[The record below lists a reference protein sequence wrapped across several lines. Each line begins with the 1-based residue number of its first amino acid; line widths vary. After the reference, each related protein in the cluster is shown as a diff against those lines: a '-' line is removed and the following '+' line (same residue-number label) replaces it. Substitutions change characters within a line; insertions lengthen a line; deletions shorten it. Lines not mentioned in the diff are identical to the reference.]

1 MSTSCGVRALII
13 YGGVIYRFEVRFAQQ
28 EGHFDRQVV
37 LIPVVLLWSHQ
48 SEFCIAWCS
57 SSLIT
62 LIASF
67 PLCPEQEELGSR
79 WML

>member
-37 LIPVVLLWSHQ
+37 LIPVVLLWLVC
-48 SEFCIAWCS
+48 FYFPGT
-57 SSLIT
+57 SSLLPLSWT
-62 LIASF
+62 L
-67 PLCPEQEELGSR
+67 E
-79 WML
+79 